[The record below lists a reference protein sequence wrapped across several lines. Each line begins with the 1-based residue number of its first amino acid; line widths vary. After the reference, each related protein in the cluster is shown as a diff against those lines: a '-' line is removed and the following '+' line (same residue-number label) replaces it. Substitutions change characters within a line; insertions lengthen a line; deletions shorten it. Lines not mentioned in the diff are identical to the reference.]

1 MSNVYFVQR
10 EEEHDE
16 NDAISL
22 VP

>member
-1 MSNVYFVQR
+1 MSNIYFVQR

-16 NDAISL
+16 NDAIFL